1 MYTRDELK
9 DIINRAIQNMDFDDE
24 TPVLYEPVRYLL
36 TSNGKRIRPVM
47 TLMACNLFTDK
58 VENAIIPAIGLEV
71 FHNFTLMHDDI
82 MDNAAVRRGNQTV
95 HVKWDMNQAILS
107 GDVMAFT
114 ANDCIAQAPPETLRK
129 VIHLFND
136 VAIGVC
142 RGQQMD
148 MDFEKARYASED
160 DYLRMVELKT
170 AVLFA
175 GALKI
180 GAIIGGA
187 GEADA
192 DLLYS
197 FGRNLGLAFQI
208 QDDILDAYGDPSV
221 FGKKR
226 GGDIISNKKTILL
239 IKAFEL
245 ASGEDLKTL
254 HAQLALAEFDPDDKI
269 KAVMSVFDRIGVKK
283 HTERI
288 AFDYVKEAFT
298 SVEKLNIDPL
308 RKEPLLTLAH
318 DMIVRSR

>member
-9 DIINRAIQNMDFDDE
+9 DIVNRAIRNLNFDDE
-24 TPVLYEPVRYLL
+24 APVLYEPVKYLL

-58 VENAIIPAIGLEV
+58 VENAILPALGLEI
-71 FHNFTLMHDDI
+71 FHNFTLVHDDI
-82 MDNAAVRRGNQTV
+82 MDNAALRRGNQAL

-107 GDVMAFT
+107 GDVMAFI
-114 ANDCIAQAPPETLRK
+114 ANDCIAHAPAETLRD
-129 VIHLFND
+129 VIMIFNE

-142 RGQQMD
+142 KGQQMD
-148 MDFEKARYASED
+148 MDFEKTKYVSED

-208 QDDILDAYGDPSV
+208 KDDILDVYGDPGV
-221 FGKKR
+221 FGKKI
-226 GGDIISNKKTILL
+226 GGDIILNKKTILL

-245 ASGEDLKTL
+245 ASGENLRTL
-254 HAQLALAEFDPDDKI
+254 QAQFALAEFDTDDKI
-269 KAVMSVFDRIGVKK
+269 KTVMSVFDEIGVRK
-283 HTERI
+283 HTEKI
-288 AFDYVKEAFT
+288 AFDYVKGAFA
-298 SVEKLNIDPL
+298 SVERLNIDPL

-318 DMIVRSR
+318 DLIVRSR